1 MFSSSLPDISQI
13 SRSEISIPH
22 EILKKGRKEEDA
34 RQTDDFAER
43 ANVGPLFGWIQG
55 KTRVKVGNN
64 IFSIF
69 MVCHGTN
76 SPMEKYTISQF
87 FFKFYQFQ

>member
-1 MFSSSLPDISQI
+1 MNFDKWYLLLNLTLKKFAVFSSSLPDISQI

-43 ANVGPLFGWIQG
+43 ANAGPLFGWIQG
-55 KTRVKVGNN
+55 KTRVKVN
-64 IFSIF
+64 IYQRL
-69 MVCHGTN
+69 H
-76 SPMEKYTISQF
+76 ISYRIQD
-87 FFKFYQFQ
+87 